1 LIQSDQTGL
10 HVIRRQSSQPP
21 RIFDADLVYGFTV
34 SLSEPPFQLIQI
46 IMRNIVNFDEND
58 KYETWGLTCVTRC
71 SKRNFD
77 GLVSLSLYSTLPICG
92 SGGRRVSSS
101 SSSGHTSQLVGGLVP
116 GSKRSKNESMSTA
129 GIAAF
134 DGISSKAPTKREWK
148 SFHRTVIATTLR
160 RATVV
165 ARSP

>member
-10 HVIRRQSSQPP
+10 HVIRRQSGQPT
-21 RIFDADLVYGFTV
+21 RIFDADLVYGFAV

-46 IMRNIVNFDEND
+46 HFVNFVAND
-58 KYETWGLTCVTRC
+58 KYGTWGLLTCVTRC

-116 GSKRSKNESMSTA
+116 GSNRSKNESISTA
-129 GIAAF
+129 AFGGIP
-134 DGISSKAPTKREWK
+134 SKDPN
-148 SFHRTVIATTLR
+148 
-160 RATVV
+160 
-165 ARSP
+165 